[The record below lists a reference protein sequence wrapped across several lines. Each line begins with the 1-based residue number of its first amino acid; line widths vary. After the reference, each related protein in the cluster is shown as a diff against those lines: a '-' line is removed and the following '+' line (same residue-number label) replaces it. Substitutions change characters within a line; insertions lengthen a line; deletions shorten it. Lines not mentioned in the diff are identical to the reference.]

1 MVTLC
6 VCVCVCVSLKASAVK
21 HLASLLAKEDCQ
33 LLSLCV
39 EDSHLKELTP
49 VLLEAVVEGHNLV
62 TLNLRYPCSCHSLPC
77 PNVCSLLPL
86 VGTRWG

>member
-1 MVTLC
+1 MFI
-6 VCVCVCVSLKASAVK
+6 SLKASAVN

-39 EDSHLKELTP
+39 EDSHLKELMP

-62 TLNLRYPCSCHSLPC
+62 TLNLR
-77 PNVCSLLPL
+77 
-86 VGTRWG
+86 